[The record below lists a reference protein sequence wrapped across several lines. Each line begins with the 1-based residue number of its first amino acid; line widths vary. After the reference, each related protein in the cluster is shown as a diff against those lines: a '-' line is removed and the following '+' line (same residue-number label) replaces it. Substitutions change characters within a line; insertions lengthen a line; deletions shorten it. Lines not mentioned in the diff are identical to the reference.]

1 MAQWLRFPPSNA
13 GGPGLISGQ
22 GARCHMPLNYD
33 LAQPNKFL
41 KMKQKRPGK
50 FLPVEVMYETSGKA
64 FGPGSSLLFLL
75 SLAGS
80 SLDLVMIITC
90 WGTKGPPYRKFWGPW
105 IDHIE
110 RKLRA
115 DLG

>member
-75 SLAGS
+75 SGVCHHLGIGEGEKEELQKRCKV
-80 SLDLVMIITC
+80 LD
-90 WGTKGPPYRKFWGPW
+90 KPN
-105 IDHIE
+105 E
-110 RKLRA
+110 
-115 DLG
+115 